1 MFDFSKRETAKDD
14 EFSDR
19 NETVNPVSGSPTHAH
34 AGATRRASPGS
45 ASEGAIIGP
54 SIHIEGDLHGEE
66 DLVIEGEVKG
76 AVHLRHH
83 SLTIGGKGKV
93 TANIYANVINVDGY
107 MHGDLFGAERV
118 SIRKTA
124 QVQGNV
130 TSPRVSLEEGAQFKG
145 SIEMDADSE
154 ALQVAFGDRRP
165 AVRGTSAPAAVQP
178 VVQKSATAVPTMA
191 AKTEG
196 GSTATAARGGKP
208 V

>member
-1 MFDFSKRETAKDD
+1 MFEIGKKGTPD
-14 EFSDR
+14 
-19 NETVNPVSGSPTHAH
+19 SGSRPES
-34 AGATRRASPGS
+34 SPARTESSAPRSSSMGS
-45 ASEGAIIGP
+45 REAAVIGP
-54 SIHIEGDLHGEE
+54 SIHIDGDLHGEE

-130 TSPRVSLEEGAQFKG
+130 TSPKVSLEEGAQFKG
-145 SIEMDADSE
+145 SIEMDANSE
-154 ALQVAFGDRRP
+154 ALQSAFGDKRQ
-165 AVRGTSAPAAVQP
+165 AVRGAAGSMQPAPQKPAAVAGTGSP
-178 VVQKSATAVPTMA
+178 A
-191 AKTEG
+191 AKPEG
-196 GSTATAARGGKP
+196 VSAAIPGRGGKLS
-208 V
+208 